1 LLRLRQLA
9 DSRNDPKFYEFRL
22 NPFPKL
28 ITATVIA
35 SEAKQSLWD
44 GQTAV
49 TATVIAEDPDKIG
62 RRSYLPWASPIT

>member
-1 LLRLRQLA
+1 LGLLRLRQLA

-35 SEAKQSLWD
+35 REAKQSPQHNL
-44 GQTAV
+44 
-49 TATVIAEDPDKIG
+49 IYG
-62 RRSYLPWASPIT
+62 RRNYLSLPYFKEYDGRFIKY